1 MSENKVYSNH
11 SKDKTKLTRKSYL
24 SFGVLKPVLKKQN
37 SVTAHLKRYMELA
50 KKLRSSDKLFIS
62 YTKPEAISK
71 DTVSRWCKTVVGLSV
86 TDIQNYSTHY
96 TRSAVSSKVKSMRVP
111 LKNIKCARW
120 KSEKTFAQ
128 HYEE

>member
-1 MSENKVYSNH
+1 M
-11 SKDKTKLTRKSYL
+11 
-24 SFGVLKPVLKKQN
+24 
-37 SVTAHLKRYMELA
+37 KRYIELA

-71 DTVSRWCKTVVGLSV
+71 GTISRWCKTVVKLSV
-86 TDIQNYSTHY
+86 TDIQNYWTHY
-96 TRSAVSSKVKSMRVP
+96 TRSAVSSKVKSMGVL
-111 LKNIKCARW
+111 LKNIIKCARW